1 MLAAMIKANVIEYVS
16 ASPRHLALI
25 ANNPNKH
32 ESTTVTSID
41 GSQFSI
47 TDIDITKDLITA
59 TFDKDINS
67 TKHHISFKINNKHI
81 KHPHLGRI
89 TINIAH
95 PKEKKINVSFA
106 ILPEFMPNP
115 GVIKFQ
121 DSGPKTKITYS
132 VMITNRLDMPFEIK
146 DATSAQGLIKIL
158 KPLPQDNKHQIRFS
172 LAIPQ
177 EQKPGI
183 FKDELVISFK
193 ERPNTTITI
202 PCYGRLE

>member
-1 MLAAMIKANVIEYVS
+1 MIKANVIEYVS

-47 TDIDITKDLITA
+47 TDINITKDLITA
-59 TFDKDINS
+59 TFDKDINFN
-67 TKHHISFKINNKHI
+67 KHHISFKINNKHI

-121 DSGPKTKITYS
+121 DPGPKITYS

-183 FKDELVISFK
+183 FKDELVISIK